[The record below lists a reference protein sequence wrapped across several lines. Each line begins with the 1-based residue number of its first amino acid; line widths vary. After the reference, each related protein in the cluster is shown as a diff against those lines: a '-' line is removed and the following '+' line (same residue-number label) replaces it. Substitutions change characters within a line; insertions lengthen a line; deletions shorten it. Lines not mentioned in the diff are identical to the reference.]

1 MQSIVRIARASDEW
15 TAYWKW
21 TNSLHFRIQDGR
33 NSRGGFTAIAE
44 KGYARSYLTDN
55 RKIVC
60 IGVNFSSLTRTVEEW
75 KEIIY
80 R

>member
-1 MQSIVRIARASDEW
+1 MCYAG
-15 TAYWKW
+15 
-21 TNSLHFRIQDGR
+21 NSMNI
-33 NSRGGFTAIAE
+33 
-44 KGYARSYLTDN
+44 LTDN

>member
-1 MQSIVRIARASDEW
+1 MKKIFYSILLS
-15 TAYWKW
+15 
-21 TNSLHFRIQDGR
+21 
-33 NSRGGFTAIAE
+33 
-44 KGYARSYLTDN
+44 RSYLTDN

-80 R
+80 K